1 MTLRYAA
8 IAAAA
13 LAAVVFA
20 PKPIRAETTAPA
32 APYRLEDER
41 VVLVGWDDEPVTT
54 HVERLRLEPESF
66 STSSIYRRR
75 LLVRRG
81 RIESAPFELP
91 ADATR
96 IRLAASGDPVENEFP
111 RVRLSLVPADGS
123 STVSETV
130 VFDGFIASLL
140 LQNFYAAVPRG
151 FQGLSCRMAIEMTN
165 PSDLFDGR
173 IVRLAHIAFER
184 EETRPRR

>member
-1 MTLRYAA
+1 MTLRSAA

-13 LAAVVFA
+13 VAAIVLAA
-20 PKPIRAETTAPA
+20 KPLRAETTAAA
-32 APYRLEDER
+32 APYRMEDGR
-41 VVLVGWDDEPVTT
+41 VVLVGWDDAPVTT

-66 STSSIYRRR
+66 STASIYRRR

-81 RIESAPFELP
+81 RLESAPFEMP

-130 VFDGFIASLL
+130 VFEGFISSLL

-151 FQGLSCRMAIEMTN
+151 FHGLSCRLAIEMTN
-165 PSDLFDGR
+165 PGDLFDGR
-173 IVRLAHIAFER
+173 TLRLAHVAFER
-184 EETRPRR
+184 EETRSGH